1 MNSID
6 NKKETT
12 NSGCCC
18 TPKIRKEVTPAKKA
32 KPSCCGSSEQAPEG
46 KNIIDKKESHDRPHT

>member
-18 TPKIRKEVTPAKKA
+18 NPKTETVEV
-32 KPSCCGSSEQAPEG
+32 KPKQPRSCCSNNEKPHKG
-46 KNIIDKKESHDRPHT
+46 KQTQKTEAQDDRA